1 MKKLL
6 IILLLLPVF
15 VYASITVNLS
25 QTKIGMMQT
34 LFKPIVLYQKPLEI
48 LVYPNLEKIQF
59 GKIYIGNSYF
69 NLITG
74 IKNNKRVI
82 IVDSNNNK
90 NLTDD
95 YTDNYIFESMD
106 NKIYD
111 FTTINYNFEG
121 QNYEYTIVL
130 EYFLDKFGYYG
141 ITRKEGYINI
151 NKRKYRMFIA
161 DTNSDGIYDLEN
173 IVLGIDL
180 NSDNKYES
188 NEIFKKYININGEN
202 YEIAEVS
209 ENGEKVVLDK
219 TSENIIGNV
228 GYEFPENINFA
239 DKKIE
244 IKNNKKWEIILF
256 VPLNKEYN
264 KIFRYL
270 NDNVSDKLE
279 VKILLLVNKEEKD
292 NIKEIIE
299 KEYSNLEVTL
309 IKGINEYEIIQE
321 KMKLFY
327 PHTIIILNP
336 DNKIIYKTKA
346 EIFEK
351 EPIWKIQMPTLEEEF
366 NTLKIF
372 IENIIY

>member
-15 VYASITVNLS
+15 VYASVSVKLD
-25 QTKIGMMQT
+25 QTKVGMMQT
-34 LFKPIVLYQKPLEI
+34 LFKPIVLSQKPSEI

-59 GKIYIGNSYF
+59 GKINIGNSYF
-69 NLITG
+69 NVITG

-130 EYFLDKFGYYG
+130 EYFLDKFGYFG
-141 ITRKEGYINI
+141 ITRKEDYVNI
-151 NKRKYRMFIA
+151 NDKRYKMFIA
-161 DTNSDGIYDLEN
+161 DTNSDGVYDLEN

-202 YEIAEVS
+202 YEVAEVS
-209 ENGEKVVLDK
+209 KNGEKIIFDK
-219 TSENIIGNV
+219 TNENIIGNV

-292 NIKEIIE
+292 NIKEIFE

-309 IKGINEYEIIQE
+309 IEGINEYEIIQE

-336 DNKIIYKTKA
+336 DNKMVYKTKA

-372 IENIIY
+372 IENILY